1 MSLYSPTL
9 LIAMIAA
16 AVAVLA
22 AGASLTGYHRERTG
36 RAARMGG
43 AVSMVLAGAALGA
56 HLMRDHRPGTEAG
69 LGIAAFFAAHPAPLL
84 TMLIGALCLCAGT
97 GRHSSRAQ

>member
-16 AVAVLA
+16 HPRRA
-22 AGASLTGYHRERTG
+22 AGPLAVIPGER
-36 RAARMGG
+36 G